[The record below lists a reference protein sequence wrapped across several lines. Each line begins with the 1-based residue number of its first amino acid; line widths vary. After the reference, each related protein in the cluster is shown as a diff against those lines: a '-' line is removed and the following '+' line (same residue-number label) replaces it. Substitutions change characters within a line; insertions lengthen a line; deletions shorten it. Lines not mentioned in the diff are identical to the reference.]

1 MTWLPRLLFLVTV
14 LLSMVLAGAVFVAP
28 IVDSADTDDIWSNL
42 QALFAAD
49 ITVRRT
55 AVASAIGLMVTA
67 FIFFR
72 ARAATADSSRRKH
85 RPPPGNI
92 AGA

>member
-1 MTWLPRLLFLVTV
+1 MIWLPRFLFLVTV
-14 LLSMVLAGAVFVAP
+14 LLSLALAAAVFIAP
-28 IVDSADTDDIWSNL
+28 IIELDNTEGILPDL
-42 QALFAAD
+42 QALFAWD

-72 ARAATADSSRRKH
+72 ARGTAMEAARKKH
-85 RPPPGNI
+85 RPPPSNI